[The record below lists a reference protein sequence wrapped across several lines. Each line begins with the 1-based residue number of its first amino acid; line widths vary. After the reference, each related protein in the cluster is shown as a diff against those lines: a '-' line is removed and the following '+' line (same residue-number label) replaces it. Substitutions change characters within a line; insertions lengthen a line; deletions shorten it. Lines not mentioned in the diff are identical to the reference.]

1 MSPQVQSE
9 IKTAVD
15 ILLRHG
21 ASEVFVFGSHARD
34 TASPFSDLDLA
45 IRGMP
50 PENFYRAVGEV
61 CAALSVPADIV
72 DLDESSPALDYL
84 KEHGDFLRVA

>member
-1 MSPQVQSE
+1 MSPQIQSE
-9 IKTAVD
+9 IKKAVE

-21 ASEVFVFGSHARD
+21 ASEIFVFGSHAQD
-34 TASPFSDLDLA
+34 NATQFSDLDLA

-61 CAALSVPADIV
+61 CAALSVPADVV
-72 DLDESSPALDYL
+72 DLDESGPALDYL
-84 KEHGDFLRVA
+84 KAHGDFLRVA